1 MKILET
7 CHHRCT
13 LHRACGSNAPP
24 TCASRNCTRFGS
36 PQPTTIHLCT
46 RMVHGPGFVCGHVAL
61 PRFVEYL
68 NLPELVL
75 FTTLTLSQKVVEVLS
90 DAPNFS
96 RSTSPNSPRPA
107 SRTIRVLIGFM
118 CESLRKLFDVKA
130 QRTQPLVE
138 DGRSHTGKPISRHVH
153 SGFYFNPEG
162 GGICPVNWPCL

>member
-1 MKILET
+1 MLLRRVRVGT
-7 CHHRCT
+7 VPGSAHRSQRPYT
-13 LHRACGSNAPP
+13 YVHVWYMDQALSADMLHC
-24 TCASRNCTRFGS
+24 
-36 PQPTTIHLCT
+36 
-46 RMVHGPGFVCGHVAL
+46 
-61 PRFVEYL
+61 VEYL